1 MSKISIVPHETVQK
15 HLANNSP
22 AKVSFRFSKSK
33 RFKDNNP
40 ECPVAFY
47 TYASQLSK
55 RRSSIGHSKKIDFLK
70 ESMTPASNQY
80 NTDNYHELLKSK
92 GLSFALSRDQSPDQS
107 YLIPQI
113 HKHPGVGAVKSYLF
127 SMNSRNQSK
136 IIRLTL
142 SVQKL

>member
-1 MSKISIVPHETVQK
+1 MSKISMVPHQDVQK

-47 TYASQLSK
+47 SYNSQLSTRK
-55 RRSSIGHSKKIDFLK
+55 NSIGNGKKVDFLP
-70 ESMTPASNQY
+70 ESATPGSSLY
-80 NTDNYHELLKSK
+80 NPNNYYEFVKQK
-92 GLSFALSRDQSPDQS
+92 GLSFAVSQDQTPNHS

-113 HKHPGVGAVKSYLF
+113 HKHPGVGAVLFELF
-127 SMNSRNQSK
+127 SMNSRSSQATTPL
-136 IIRLTL
+136 IL
-142 SVQKL
+142 

>member
-33 RFKDNNP
+33 RFNDNNP

-70 ESMTPASNQY
+70 
-80 NTDNYHELLKSK
+80 
-92 GLSFALSRDQSPDQS
+92 
-107 YLIPQI
+107 
-113 HKHPGVGAVKSYLF
+113 
-127 SMNSRNQSK
+127 
-136 IIRLTL
+136 
-142 SVQKL
+142 